1 MKRLYRVTVDTK
13 TFIRFW
19 LVILGFG
26 AAGLLIWKA
35 SLGLLIVGA
44 ALFLALAISPLVR
57 KLSRLIPD
65 KGNKLPIA
73 IAYTIVIACII
84 AFIMVVVPTIVNE
97 SVRFAKNFPNTIDH
111 VTQNLS
117 WINDAGEQIG
127 IHNLQDQLVSGVSGF
142 AASVTENLGTNI
154 INSLGTLATVIS
166 AVILVLVLTLF
177 MLTEGPAISQ
187 MFWGNFKNNKQANKA
202 ERVIGRMANVVSK
215 YVSNALTVAMIN
227 AASTAI
233 VVFILC
239 LIFRLSPGLALPFG
253 LITGVFSLIPMFGS
267 FIGGALVALLL
278 AFNVWGAGLAF
289 IIYTIIYLQVE
300 ANVISPKV
308 QGKGLQ
314 LPALVVLASVTI
326 GVYTFG
332 LLGAILSIPIAGCI
346 KVLLEEYASS
356 DDDEEEKKPE
366 APKPIDKKP
375 EDKVLL
381 AKEA

>member
-57 KLSRLIPD
+57 KLSKLIPS

-73 IAYTIVIACII
+73 VAYTIVIACII

-97 SVRFAKNFPNTIDH
+97 TVRFAKNFPTTIEH
-111 VTQNLS
+111 VTENLS

-142 AASVTENLGTNI
+142 AASVTDNLGTNI

-177 MLTEGPAISQ
+177 MLTEGPSISA
-187 MFWGNFKNNKQANKA
+187 MFWGNFKNNKRASKA
-202 ERVIGRMANVVSK
+202 EHVISRMANVISK

-227 AASTAI
+227 AAATAI

-289 IIYTIIYLQVE
+289 IIYTIIYLQIE

-332 LLGAILSIPIAGCI
+332 LLGAILSIPIAGCV
-346 KVLLEEYASS
+346 KVLLEEYASG
-356 DDDEEEKKPE
+356 DDDEPKPEEKPVE
-366 APKPIDKKP
+366 KKL
-375 EDKVLL
+375 EDKVIL
-381 AKEA
+381 AEKA

>member
-19 LVILGFG
+19 LVILGFV
-26 AAGLLIWKA
+26 AAGFFLWKA
-35 SLGLLIVGA
+35 SLGLFIVGG
-44 ALFLALAISPLVR
+44 ALFFALAISPLVR
-57 KLSRLIPD
+57 KIAKLIP
-65 KGNKLPIA
+65 GNGIKLPIA
-73 IAYTIVIACII
+73 ISYLLVVGCLI
-84 AFIMVVVPTIVNE
+84 AFFMVVVPTIANE
-97 SVRFAKNFPNTIDH
+97 TIRFAKNFPATIDH

-127 IHNLQDQLVSGVSGF
+127 IHNLQDQIVNGVHSF
-142 AASVTENLGTNI
+142 AASITENLGANL
-154 INSLGTLATVIS
+154 INSIGTLGTVIS
-166 AVILVLVLTLF
+166 ATILMLILALF
-177 MLTEGPAISQ
+177 MLTEGPTISR
-187 MFWGNFKNNKQANKA
+187 MFWSNFKNNKQASKA
-202 ERVIGRMANVVSK
+202 ERVLNRMGEVISK

-227 AASTAI
+227 AAATAV

-289 IIYTIIYLQVE
+289 IIYTIIYLQIE
-300 ANVISPKV
+300 ANIISPKI

-314 LPALVVLASVTI
+314 LPALVILASVTI

-332 LLGAILSIPIAGCI
+332 LLGAILSIPIAGCV
-346 KVLLEEYASS
+346 KVLLEEYASN
-356 DDDEEEKKPE
+356 DEDEEKKLE
-366 APKPIDKKP
+366 EPKPADKKP

>member
-57 KLSRLIPD
+57 KLSRLIPG

-97 SVRFAKNFPNTIDH
+97 SVRFAKNFPTTIDH

-142 AASVTENLGTNI
+142 AASVTENLGANI

-166 AVILVLVLTLF
+166 AVILILVLTLF
-177 MLTEGPAISQ
+177 MLTEGPSLSA
-187 MFWGNFKNNKQANKA
+187 MFWGNFKNNKQANRA
-202 ERVIGRMANVVSK
+202 ERVIGRMANVISK

-227 AASTAI
+227 AAATAV

-332 LLGAILSIPIAGCI
+332 LLGAILSIPIAGCV